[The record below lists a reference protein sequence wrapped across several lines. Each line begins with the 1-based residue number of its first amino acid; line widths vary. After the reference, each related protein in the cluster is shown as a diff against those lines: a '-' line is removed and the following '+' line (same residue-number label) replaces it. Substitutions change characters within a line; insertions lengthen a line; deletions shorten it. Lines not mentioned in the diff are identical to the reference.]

1 MPTYAW
7 EGKTRE
13 GIVKRGVIEAL
24 NQASVEA
31 VLRAQGITITS
42 IKEKKERAGF
52 SIGEII
58 KRITQKVKPK
68 ELMVFTRQFAVMIG
82 AGLPINQCLE
92 LLGTQQKNQTFKK
105 IILDVKATVEGGST
119 LADALRKYPNVFDD
133 LYVNLIAAAEMG
145 GVMEQVLLRLATYI
159 EKAEKLKGQVKSA
172 MTYPIIVLVVAVG
185 VVAVILTFVI
195 PTFEKMFAG
204 FGGNLPTPTRIVINM
219 SKFLRA
225 NLHFIII
232 AVVGI
237 YYSIRRIYKT
247 KQGKRAIDSFLLKIP
262 MFQSL
267 IIKVAVARFSRTLST
282 MLSSGVPIL
291 EAIDI
296 SARGIGNTIV
306 KEAIMKVKEG
316 VSEGKPIVEPLKAA
330 KIFPNMVVQM
340 ISVGEQTGALDQMLG
355 KIADFYDEEVDAAVA
370 ALASM
375 IEPLMVVFLGGVVG
389 ALLVSMYLP
398 IFKLATLIK

>member
-7 EGKTRE
+7 EGRTRE
-13 GIVKRGVIEAL
+13 GITKRGVLEAL
-24 NQASVEA
+24 NQTSVEA

-42 IKEKKERAGF
+42 IKEKRERAGF
-52 SIGEII
+52 SISEII
-58 KRITQKVKPK
+58 KKLTQKVKQK
-68 ELMVFTRQFAVMIG
+68 ELMIFTRQFAVMIG

-92 LLGTQQKNQTFKK
+92 TLGAQQKNQTFKK
-105 IILDVKATVEGGST
+105 LILDVKTMVEAGST
-119 LADALRKYPNVFDD
+119 FADALRKYPDVFDD

-172 MTYPIIVLVVAVG
+172 MTYPIIVLVVAV
-185 VVAVILTFVI
+185 VVVVVILTFVI
-195 PTFEKMFAG
+195 PTFESMFAG
-204 FGGNLPTPTRIVINM
+204 FGGALPTPTKIVINM

-225 NLHFIII
+225 NLYLIII
-232 AVVGI
+232 IGVGI
-237 YYSIRRIYKT
+237 YYAFRRFYKT
-247 KQGKRAIDSFLLKIP
+247 KSGKRAIDSFLLKIP

-306 KEAIMKVKEG
+306 KETILKVKDG
-316 VSEGKPIVEPLKAA
+316 VAEGKQIVEPLKAA
-330 KIFPNMVVQM
+330 KLFPTMVVQM
-340 ISVGEQTGALDQMLG
+340 ISVGEQTGALDQMLS

-375 IEPLMVVFLGGVVG
+375 IEPIMVVFLGGVVG
-389 ALLVSMYLP
+389 GLLVSMYLP
-398 IFKLATLIK
+398 IFKLATIIK

>member
-1 MPTYAW
+1 MPTYVW
-7 EGKTRE
+7 EGKTKE
-13 GIVKRGVIEAL
+13 GLTRRGTIDAL

-31 VLRAQGITITS
+31 VLKAQGITITS
-42 IKEKKERAGF
+42 LKEKKEGGF
-52 SIGEII
+52 SISEII
-58 KRITQKVKPK
+58 KRFTQKVKAK

-92 LLGTQQKNQTFKK
+92 ILGTQQKNQTFKK
-105 IILDVKATVEGGST
+105 IILDVKTTVEAGST
-119 LADALRKYPNVFDD
+119 FADALRKYQNVFDD
-133 LYVNLIAAAEMG
+133 LYINLIAAAEMG

-225 NLHFIII
+225 NLHIII
-232 AVVGI
+232 IVGI
-237 YYSIRRIYKT
+237 GVFYGIRRIYRT
-247 KQGKRAIDSFLLKIP
+247 PWGKRAIDSFLLKIP

-267 IIKVAVARFSRTLST
+267 IIKIAVARFSRTLST

-306 KEAIMKVKEG
+306 KEAIMKVKAG
-316 VSEGKPIVEPLKAA
+316 VAEGKHIVEPLKESNL
-330 KIFPNMVVQM
+330 FPSMVIQM
-340 ISVGEQTGALDQMLG
+340 ISVGENTGALDQMLS

-389 ALLVSMYLP
+389 GLLVSMYLP

>member
-13 GIVKRGVIEAL
+13 GVVKRGVIEAL
-24 NQASVEA
+24 NQGSVEA
-31 VLRAQGITITS
+31 VLRAQGISVTS

-52 SIGEII
+52 SISDII
-58 KRITQKVKPK
+58 KRFTQKVKQK
-68 ELMVFTRQFAVMIG
+68 DLMVFTRQFAVMIG

-92 LLGTQQKNQTFKK
+92 ILGTQQKNQTFKK
-105 IILDVKATVEGGST
+105 IILDIKTTVEAGST

-225 NLHFIII
+225 NLHIII
-232 AVVGI
+232 IVGVGI
-237 YYSIRRIYKT
+237 YYGIKRIYKT
-247 KQGKRAIDSFLLKIP
+247 KQGKRAVDSLLLKIP

-306 KEAIMKVKEG
+306 KEAIMKVREG
-316 VSEGKPIVEPLKAA
+316 VAEGKQIVEPLKAA

-389 ALLVSMYLP
+389 GLLVSMYLP

>member
-7 EGKTRE
+7 EGKTRD
-13 GIVKRGVIEAL
+13 GVIKRGVIEAL

-52 SIGEII
+52 NLTELIRRFTG
-58 KRITQKVKPK
+58 KVKQK

-92 LLGTQQKNQTFKK
+92 ILGIQQKNQTFKK
-105 IILDVKATVEGGST
+105 ILLDVKATVEGGSN

-172 MTYPIIVLVVAVG
+172 MTYPVIVLVVAVG

-195 PTFEKMFAG
+195 PTFEKMFTG
-204 FGGNLPTPTRIVINM
+204 LGGNLPTPTRIVINM

-225 NLHFIII
+225 NFYIII
-232 AVVGI
+232 IIGAGVFYGI
-237 YYSIRRIYKT
+237 RSIYKT
-247 KQGKRAIDSFLLKIP
+247 QLGKRAVDSLLLKIP

-316 VSEGKPIVEPLKAA
+316 IAEGKQMVEPLKAT
-330 KIFPNMVVQM
+330 KIFPDMVIQM
-340 ISVGEQTGALDQMLG
+340 IAVGEQTGALDQMLG

>member
-13 GIVKRGVIEAL
+13 GVVKRGVIEAL

-92 LLGTQQKNQTFKK
+92 ILGTQQKNQTFKK

-232 AVVGI
+232 AVAGI
-237 YYSIRRIYKT
+237 YYGIRRIYKT